1 MKHALAAMAAAVMF
15 SSGAWSRTC
24 ETSSKTRDP
33 KMPPPIE
40 TVTAFSAAFS
50 HGNGSPAIRRWF
62 SPKTVWI
69 NEGVS
74 MTIGIEEA
82 IAFLERPGRS
92 PDIAAVHFDMLAIA
106 ADGNRVQTERL
117 DRFVRA
123 DGSAVAAA
131 KVMGIFEVD
140 GDCIVAW
147 RDYFDVNFAKK
158 IAKDQR

>member
-1 MKHALAAMAAAVMF
+1 
-15 SSGAWSRTC
+15 
-24 ETSSKTRDP
+24 
-33 KMPPPIE
+33 MPTPIE
-40 TVTAFSAAFS
+40 IVTAFCAAFPED
-50 HGNGSPAIRRWF
+50 NGKASIRRWF
-62 SPKTVWI
+62 TPKTVWV

-74 MTIGIEEA
+74 TTTGIEEA

-106 ADGNRVQTERL
+106 ADGNRVLTERL

-123 DGSAVAAA
+123 DGSEVAAV
-131 KVMGIFEVD
+131 KLMGIFEVE

-158 IAKDQR
+158 ISKDK

>member
-1 MKHALAAMAAAVMF
+1 MKYALAIAAVLL
-15 SSGAWSRTC
+15 STCAWSQTC
-24 ETSSKTRDP
+24 DTFSKAKGKKNPTP
-33 KMPPPIE
+33 LE

-50 HGNGSPAIRRWF
+50 VDNGKAAIRRWF
-62 SPKTVWI
+62 THRTVWV

-74 MTIGIEEA
+74 ITTGIEEA

-106 ADGNRVQTERL
+106 ADGNLVLTERL
-117 DRFVRA
+117 DRFVRS
-123 DGSAVAAA
+123 DGSAIVAV
-131 KVMGIFEVD
+131 KVMGIFEVE

-158 IAKDQR
+158 ISKDHR

>member
-1 MKHALAAMAAAVMF
+1 MKHVLAAMAAVMF
-15 SSGAWSRTC
+15 STGAWSQACHTLSNAGDKKIP
-24 ETSSKTRDP
+24 T
-33 KMPPPIE
+33 PIE
-40 TVTAFSAAFS
+40 TVTAFSAAFAKD
-50 HGNGSPAIRRWF
+50 NGKAAIRRWF
-62 SPKTVWI
+62 NPSTVWV

-74 MTIGIEEA
+74 TTTGIEEA
-82 IAFLERPGRS
+82 VAFLERPGRS

-106 ADGNRVQTERL
+106 ADGNRVLTERL

-123 DGSAVAAA
+123 DGSAIAAV

-158 IAKDQR
+158 ISKDQR